1 MRKRRTV
8 RFYYFTQIFRIIE
21 KELAEYKVKN
31 PYITEGNNV
40 VTRPGSLRTTIKFV
54 IHAVGPTNVS

>member
-1 MRKRRTV
+1 M
-8 RFYYFTQIFRIIE
+8 IE
-21 KELAEYKVKN
+21 KELTETKVKN